1 MGNFLI
7 SNLVWKHS
15 NNVLR
20 KLNPS
25 VDIHIP
31 KDLSLPSM
39 DTIRNMAKTVSL
51 INSLESQVAKLSD
64 SQLRSKTDEFKLM
77 IKEKTEDLSNRIK
90 EKEDGF
96 RETQSQ
102 EEREDLEK
110 EVSGLKD
117 KLKKITEDTLDT
129 ILPEAFAI
137 VREAGKRTI
146 GMRHFDVQ
154 LVGGIVL
161 HKGKIA
167 EMATGEGKTLV
178 ATLAAYLNALTGKG
192 AHIVTVNDYLAKRDR
207 EWMGPIYEFLGLSV
221 GVVQHDMDPEL
232 RKIAYNC
239 DIAYGTNNEFGFD
252 YLRDNMVIYRENM
265 VQRPFYFAVVD
276 EVDSILIDEA
286 RTPLIISGPAEE
298 STDKYYTAQQISK
311 QLKGKRITQQ
321 EEIDAKA
328 KGEDLVAGFD
338 YSVDERSQTVSLTEE
353 GEIKSAK
360 SFGVDNLHEIE
371 TMEYKHHIIQALR
384 AKEFFERDVDYVVKE
399 GQVIIVDEFTGRM
412 MPGRRWS
419 DGLHQA
425 IEARENLKIARENQT
440 LATITFQNYFR
451 MYEKLSGMTGTAA
464 TEEQEFKEI
473 YNLDVIVIPPNRVLV
488 RTNFPDCIYK
498 TGEEKFNAVI
508 EEIVDLSNRGRPV
521 LVGTISI
528 EKSERLSEMLKKK
541 GIPHQVLNA
550 KYHELEAQ
558 IISQAGKYKAV
569 TIATNMAGRGTD
581 IVLGGNAED
590 MAKNLLRQ
598 KELNADSPEYKDE
611 LKTTLEKFRKQ
622 AQEEHKKVV
631 ELGGLHIIGTERHE
645 SRRIDNQLRGR
656 AGRQGDPGSSRFY
669 VSLED
674 DLMRLFASDRI
685 ARFMDFFKWEEGT
698 PIEHKSI
705 SWSIEVA
712 QKRVESHNFE
722 MRKQLLEY
730 DNVMNK
736 QREVI
741 YSLRR
746 QILEDIG
753 VKHYIL
759 EMIETSLDNL
769 ISVYLST
776 ETDAQPDL
784 EGFIR
789 CIKSKFD
796 CDVETPVDELKTL
809 SPEEIKEKILKK
821 IFDNYQL
828 KEDAIEK
835 ENMRQ
840 LERIVM
846 LQTIDSKWKDH
857 LYTMDNLKEG
867 IGLRAYG
874 HRDPLVEYQH
884 ESFSAFQ
891 QMFESIK
898 ETIAETIFKVQ
909 ALHME
914 RLKRVFRPSHQQF
927 LHSDFSSFSKRA
939 PADDAPAIEQKPSPS
954 PSPIKSQKI
963 GRNDPCPCGSGKK
976 YKKCCGR

>member
-1 MGNFLI
+1 
-7 SNLVWKHS
+7 
-15 NNVLR
+15 
-20 KLNPS
+20 
-25 VDIHIP
+25 
-31 KDLSLPSM
+31 
-39 DTIRNMAKTVSL
+39 
-51 INSLESQVAKLSD
+51 
-64 SQLRSKTDEFKLM
+64 
-77 IKEKTEDLSNRIK
+77 
-90 EKEDGF
+90 
-96 RETQSQ
+96 
-102 EEREDLEK
+102 
-110 EVSGLKD
+110 
-117 KLKKITEDTLDT
+117 
-129 ILPEAFAI
+129 
-137 VREAGKRTI
+137 
-146 GMRHFDVQ
+146 
-154 LVGGIVL
+154 
-161 HKGKIA
+161 
-167 EMATGEGKTLV
+167 
-178 ATLAAYLNALTGKG
+178 
-192 AHIVTVNDYLAKRDR
+192 
-207 EWMGPIYEFLGLSV
+207 
-221 GVVQHDMDPEL
+221 
-232 RKIAYNC
+232 
-239 DIAYGTNNEFGFD
+239 
-252 YLRDNMVIYRENM
+252 
-265 VQRPFYFAVVD
+265 
-276 EVDSILIDEA
+276 
-286 RTPLIISGPAEE
+286 
-298 STDKYYTAQQISK
+298 
-311 QLKGKRITQQ
+311 
-321 EEIDAKA
+321 
-328 KGEDLVAGFD
+328 
-338 YSVDERSQTVSLTEE
+338 
-353 GEIKSAK
+353 
-360 SFGVDNLHEIE
+360 
-371 TMEYKHHIIQALR
+371 
-384 AKEFFERDVDYVVKE
+384 
-399 GQVIIVDEFTGRM
+399 
-412 MPGRRWS
+412 
-419 DGLHQA
+419 
-425 IEARENLKIARENQT
+425 
-440 LATITFQNYFR
+440 
-451 MYEKLSGMTGTAA
+451 
-464 TEEQEFKEI
+464 
-473 YNLDVIVIPPNRVLV
+473 
-488 RTNFPDCIYK
+488 
-498 TGEEKFNAVI
+498 
-508 EEIVDLSNRGRPV
+508 
-521 LVGTISI
+521 
-528 EKSERLSEMLKKK
+528 MLKKK